1 MAGPLTVDIV
11 AQDRP
16 LWSGTADRVIAPSV
30 EGEIGLLA
38 NHEPVLSLLKAG
50 TVRVRS
56 GSETHEFA
64 ISQGFVS
71 FDHNVITIGCT
82 PAESDED

>member
-1 MAGPLTVDIV
+1 MAGPLTVDVV
-11 AQDRP
+11 AQDRT

-38 NHEPVLSLLKAG
+38 NHEPVLALLKEG

-56 GSETHEFA
+56 EAETHEFA
-64 ISQGFVS
+64 IEQGFLS

-82 PAESDED
+82 PAEPHED